1 MSPTPNGT
9 LTDPAHII
17 ADLQRKLDE
26 RTAERDEYKT
36 ERDEA
41 QDRET
46 ATAEVLKVINASPG
60 DLAPLFDAML
70 EKALRLCAARSG
82 ALQSYDGNHFHVL
95 AVRGPPEFEEW
106 GRNLGPLHPEFGT
119 TLARLVQGERVV
131 QIADMAE
138 SEGYRLG
145 ATYRR
150 AMVDIGGFRTI
161 LTIALHKDE
170 VLLGALHLYRQEVR
184 PFTDKQIALLENF
197 AAQAVI
203 AMENA
208 RLITETREAL

>member
-1 MSPTPNGT
+1 MTALDDRAG
-9 LTDPAHII
+9 
-17 ADLQRKLDE
+17 DLE
-26 RTAERDEYKT
+26 REIVELRRRLA
-36 ERDEA
+36 
-41 QDRET
+41 DREAALAEALNQQA
-46 ATAEVLKVINASPG
+46 ATAEVLGVINSSPG
-60 DLAPLFDAML
+60 DLAPVFDAML

-119 TLARLVQGERVV
+119 TLARLARGERVV

-150 AMVDIGGFRTI
+150 A
-161 LTIALHKDE
+161 
-170 VLLGALHLYRQEVR
+170 
-184 PFTDKQIALLENF
+184 
-197 AAQAVI
+197 
-203 AMENA
+203 
-208 RLITETREAL
+208 